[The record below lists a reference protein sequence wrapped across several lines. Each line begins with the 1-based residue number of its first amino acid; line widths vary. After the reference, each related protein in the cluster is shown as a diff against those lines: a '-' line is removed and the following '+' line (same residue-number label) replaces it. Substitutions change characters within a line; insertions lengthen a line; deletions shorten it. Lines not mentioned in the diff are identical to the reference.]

1 MNQNWKT
8 LNIAQNLKSLGVGK
22 GKSFPCNLNLVRKVY
37 SENIYASYLPDLEE
51 DPRTRKKYES
61 GIRKKRRP
69 IIKSTGTT
77 NPKFAAEFAI
87 NWVKE
92 LQIQLAQNIQTVEEN
107 ISYSL
112 AHYWD
117 IYFPKFQEEK
127 KNKISA
133 DQLIRDEKNKWYSP
147 TFGLNKEE
155 FAHKNLKL
163 ITKLDLFNYFQNLK
177 MGTQKDIKTLINKL
191 WNEAQL
197 QNEEIFAGHNF
208 PSFPKIKSNNSKQ
221 VKHFQFHEWEI
232 LMKCINELS
241 KGKARQNLCLE
252 EYESLEVKQN
262 RQNQRNWVDLFDALW
277 VNYYFFLRSEDC
289 QKLKVEWF
297 RKDPNKRLYYLL
309 HENPKSGRKR
319 IQTHHIKDD
328 GFDFMSRLFQR
339 RTQSGW
345 LLFPD
350 YKRQC
355 EGGQENKVMRNMN
368 FLLKIAVEKCLPDF
382 PLEDANVKAIR
393 HTTFR
398 HHLEDDPTLGNS
410 NKITMFANNALT
422 SPEMLRKT
430 YLDYISR
437 EATLLESRSKMRK
450 SNYSLI
456 RRVS

>member
-92 LQIQLAQNIQTVEEN
+92 LQMQLAQNIQTVEEN
-107 ISYSL
+107 ISYYL

-133 DQLIRDEKNKWYSP
+133 DQFIRDEKNKWYSP

-197 QNEEIFAGHNF
+197 QHSELYVGHNF
-208 PSFPKIKSNNSKQ
+208 PSFPKIKSNKGKQ
-221 VKHFQFHEWEI
+221 VIHFRSNDWK
-232 LMKCINELS
+232 LL
-241 KGKARQNLCLE
+241 
-252 EYESLEVKQN
+252 
-262 RQNQRNWVDLFDALW
+262 
-277 VNYYFFLRSEDC
+277 VN
-289 QKLKVEWF
+289 
-297 RKDPNKRLYYLL
+297 
-309 HENPKSGRKR
+309 
-319 IQTHHIKDD
+319 
-328 GFDFMSRLFQR
+328 
-339 RTQSGW
+339 
-345 LLFPD
+345 
-350 YKRQC
+350 
-355 EGGQENKVMRNMN
+355 
-368 FLLKIAVEKCLPDF
+368 
-382 PLEDANVKAIR
+382 
-393 HTTFR
+393 
-398 HHLEDDPTLGNS
+398 
-410 NKITMFANNALT
+410 
-422 SPEMLRKT
+422 
-430 YLDYISR
+430 
-437 EATLLESRSKMRK
+437 
-450 SNYSLI
+450 
-456 RRVS
+456 